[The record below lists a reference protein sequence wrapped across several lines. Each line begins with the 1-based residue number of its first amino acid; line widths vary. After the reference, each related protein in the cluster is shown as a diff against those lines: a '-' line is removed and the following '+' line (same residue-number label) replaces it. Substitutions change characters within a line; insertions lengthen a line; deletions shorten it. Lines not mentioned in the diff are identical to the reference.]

1 MCIETPDFSL
11 GVVGCLYAV
20 SPLQCVSQPFF
31 IVLLKVVGRR
41 NEKVE
46 KTKKLL
52 NFFIELNRL
61 SEEMK
66 KFGHFPFFNSTVVVY
81 GWLTM

>member
-1 MCIETPDFSL
+1 MIAEFTIIHS
-11 GVVGCLYAV
+11 Y
-20 SPLQCVSQPFF
+20 SQPFF

-46 KTKKLL
+46 ETKKLL

-66 KFGHFPFFNSTVVVY
+66 KLGDFSFFSFY
-81 GWLTM
+81 

>member
-1 MCIETPDFSL
+1 M
-11 GVVGCLYAV
+11 
-20 SPLQCVSQPFF
+20 
-31 IVLLKVVGRR
+31 VGRR

-66 KFGHFPFFNSTVVVY
+66 KFGDFTFFFHSTE
-81 GWLTM
+81 LTAEREPVRGS